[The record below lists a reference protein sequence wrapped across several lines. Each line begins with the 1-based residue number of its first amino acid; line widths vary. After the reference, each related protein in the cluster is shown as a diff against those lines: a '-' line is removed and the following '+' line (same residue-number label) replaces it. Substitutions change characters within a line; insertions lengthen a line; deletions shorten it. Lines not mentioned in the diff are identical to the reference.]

1 MSQWRNAEWEKKTDK
16 INNAS
21 IRWYKPLIQALRDLG
36 GSATRAN
43 TLKKIIQNEHLT
55 TAEVSET
62 RGKTGVSK
70 FENDVSFAR
79 YDLVL
84 GGYIDNSV
92 RGIWTLTDAGKT
104 VDMTDELAMEIC
116 RNVASDRAN
125 RGMQNEKKSWQA
137 KQRFYSMV

>member
-1 MSQWRNAEWEKKTDK
+1 MQNEKKTDK

-125 RGMQNEKKSWQA
+125 RGMQNEKKS
-137 KQRFYSMV
+137 

>member
-1 MSQWRNAEWEKKTDK
+1 M
-16 INNAS
+16 
-21 IRWYKPLIQALRDLG
+21 
-36 GSATRAN
+36 
-43 TLKKIIQNEHLT
+43 
-55 TAEVSET
+55 SET

-125 RGMQNEKKSWQA
+125 RGMQNEKKS
-137 KQRFYSMV
+137 